1 MKKTRLKLTT
11 ARDIKLSINRVA
23 NWILNDEIDTKK
35 TNAVLYA
42 CNFCLNVIRV
52 DEQQAK
58 LDELEQIVEE
68 MGLKK

>member
-35 TNAVLYA
+35 ANAVLYA
-42 CNFCLNVIRV
+42 CNSCVNVIRV

>member
-35 TNAVLYA
+35 ANAVLYA